1 MDTRTRSLTRRS
13 VLGGGAA
20 LAVGT
25 AASAGWAYDRFLR
38 EKVQATDVTALEGE
52 DAAVEVDSASAV
64 TTATTYESTTA
75 SISLESRTSGSG
87 DEALAWFVA
96 SVAVTDAKVVRSAFA
111 EDTFGENITETP
123 STIASAH
130 DAVLAING
138 DYYGFRSTGIVLRNG
153 VVHRDEPARD
163 ALVLYTDGRVE
174 VVDETTTSAQ
184 ELLEDG
190 AWNVLSFGPAVVVD
204 AAVPDG
210 IEDVEIDTN
219 IGNHSIQGQ
228 QPRTAVGARENGAL
242 VLMVVDGR
250 AEGYSR
256 GATLPE
262 LGQLLL
268 DEGCV
273 TGYNLDGG
281 GSSTMLFDGELV
293 NRPRGGTEERATS
306 DILYVAG

>member
-210 IEDVEIDTN
+210 IEDVEVDTN

-228 QPRTAVGARENGAL
+228 QPRTAVGARENGDL

-256 GATLPE
+256 GVTLPE

>member
-138 DYYGFRSTGIVLRNG
+138 DYCGFRSTGIVLRNG

-228 QPRTAVGARENGAL
+228 QPRTAVGARENGDL